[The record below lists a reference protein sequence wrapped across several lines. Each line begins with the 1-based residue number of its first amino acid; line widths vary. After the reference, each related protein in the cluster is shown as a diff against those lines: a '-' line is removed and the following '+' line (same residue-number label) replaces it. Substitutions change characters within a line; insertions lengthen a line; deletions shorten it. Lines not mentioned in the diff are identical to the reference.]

1 MNVIDL
7 QTDYNDTANAAN
19 REAQEKRCS
28 IFLHFL
34 YFNVIYIPGFYP
46 CSEVSNHLV
55 ILF

>member
-7 QTDYNDTANAAN
+7 QTDYDTANAAN

-34 YFNVIYIPGFYP
+34 YFNVI
-46 CSEVSNHLV
+46 
-55 ILF
+55 